1 MRRPHRVSAIRW
13 PRCAGSHHRDFGR
26 VDQHKRMA
34 SARRRG
40 TPPQPLRSLVVGL
53 QSLVKNCHLASEEE
67 EQVFQSITSAV
78 VTLVSTGLDRWAR
91 AQPPSSAMLMVH
103 THLRGAGQGKP
114 SSSTEQPRR
123 GPRARAGNPGLH
135 FILAKKR
142 LPDRLWLLGQKM
154 VSTAQW
160 QALSPL
166 SGKSVERTASP
177 SQRRPA
183 RRPPWKSFW
192 TLRGLERRTPSWG
205 SHGPVAWVKQEEA
218 WRAICLQPTS
228 GS

>member
-1 MRRPHRVSAIRW
+1 MDH
-13 PRCAGSHHRDFGR
+13 
-26 VDQHKRMA
+26 
-34 SARRRG
+34 
-40 TPPQPLRSLVVGL
+40 
-53 QSLVKNCHLASEEE
+53 
-67 EQVFQSITSAV
+67 
-78 VTLVSTGLDRWAR
+78 WAR

-114 SSSTEQPRR
+114 SSSTKQPRR
-123 GPRARAGNPGLH
+123 GPRARGNPGLR

-142 LPDRLWLLGQKM
+142 LPERLWLLGQKI

-192 TLRGLERRTPSWG
+192 TLRSWGRRTPSWG

-218 WRAICLQPTS
+218 WQAICLQPAS
-228 GS
+228 GSLSGELKSLELLSAKKDEAKFRTISTSSIKPWKVRHRYQHRH